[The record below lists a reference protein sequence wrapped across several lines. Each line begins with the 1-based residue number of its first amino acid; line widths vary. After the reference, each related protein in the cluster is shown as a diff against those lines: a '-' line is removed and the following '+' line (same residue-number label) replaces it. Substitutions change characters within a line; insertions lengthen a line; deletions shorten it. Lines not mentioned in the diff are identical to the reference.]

1 MTGGA
6 TPPDAAAGNGSTADP
21 SRRGGAVPGDN
32 GDAFDVD
39 AADAALAEAVRRA
52 QAEAARRAAQDAKPK
67 TPPLDESL
75 RGLADT
81 GSKLFRSAWDT
92 FRAFRA
98 LIVADL
104 ALSRSAAGRVL
115 VLAAIGTALGASTW
129 LFGMGLLV
137 VILRSFELPWWAAVA
152 IPTGLSL
159 IGTLLCGWL
168 ALRAFE
174 LTRFQATRRQL
185 AKLGI
190 GDDPAAVDRNPE
202 QLQ

>member
-1 MTGGA
+1 MSGGA
-6 TPPDAAAGNGSTADP
+6 TPPEAAAGAGSPADP
-21 SRRGGAVPGDN
+21 PHRGSDIPGDN
-32 GDAFDVD
+32 GGK
-39 AADAALAEAVRRA
+39 ADSGVEAWLESLRQV
-52 QAEAARRAAQDAKPK
+52 QAEAMRHAAAHGSSGKA
-67 TPPLDESL
+67 PPLDESF

-81 GSKLFRSAWDT
+81 GTSLLRSTWGT

-104 ALSRSAAGRVL
+104 ALSRSAGGRVL

-137 VILRSFELPWWAAVA
+137 VILRTFELPWWAAVA

-190 GDDPAAVDRNPE
+190 GDDPDAVDRNPE
-202 QLQ
+202 QVP